1 MDEMSKQDEE
11 SQLNQREGL
20 CWVFFLKTVL
30 HFCSYRSVF
39 AFFLSGTILH
49 VLTKGKPEEV
59 PVVMQVAFR
68 RLTASTREEMICGLQ
83 LNSKAANPCG
93 QAFKFSVKRRSTR
106 KKWILDLRGADDGN
120 EPQQLLGAMCAH
132 LC

>member
-1 MDEMSKQDEE
+1 MDEISEQDEK

-30 HFCSYRSVF
+30 RFCSYRSVF
-39 AFFLSGTILH
+39 AFFLSGTILC
-49 VLTKGKPEEV
+49 VLMKGKSEEV
-59 PVVMQVAFR
+59 PVIMQVAFR
-68 RLTASTREEMICGLQ
+68 CLTVSTREEMICGLQ

-106 KKWILDLRGADDGN
+106 KKWIVDLRGADDGN
-120 EPQQLLGAMCAH
+120 EPRQLLGATCAH